1 MSRLY
6 LRIIAIAC
14 VTTNISTTLA
24 APHSHSDSTYMPQPK
39 EIRVFVGKSV
49 ITMDPALPE
58 AQAVAI
64 ADGKIVS
71 VGTLESLKPWLS
83 KYPHTID
90 RRFADN
96 VLYPGFVEAH
106 GHPLIGGTTLTRPP
120 LTYLP
125 LPAPYGPTFPGLKS
139 QEAALAQLKKYS
151 DEMANPT
158 ELLVSWGYDLSAVG
172 KPLNK
177 EILDSVSTTRPIV
190 VWDSSEH
197 NSFANTAALK
207 KFNITGEEAR
217 KVLGAKISPDGSP
230 TGEFYGVLASTF
242 LLTPVMKDL
251 LTPEQ
256 TLRNFQYVSDLSQQ
270 HGITTM
276 SELDF
281 GAMNIEEEHKLFE
294 KFSTSPVANQRTV
307 LVSNNATF
315 TEEYGSDAPEKVREL
330 ERSGTDMLIFKGVKF
345 FSDDAYL
352 ANTMMVQNPGYVD
365 WHEGVIFN
373 KSPEEF
379 ADALWPWWKAG
390 LQIHVHSNGTIG
402 NKYTVEALQIL
413 QDKKPRFDHRF
424 TFEHFGLSSS
434 MNVRKIKQLGAV
446 VSVNPSYVYARAHIQ
461 KDSLGSDRASVATR
475 LGNLVREGVVTS
487 MHSDTP
493 VTAPLPLHHVWFA
506 VTRSELYSG
515 KTEAPAEKIT
525 PYQAMR
531 MVTIDAAYTL
541 GVEDRVGSIEPGKF
555 ADFTVLA
562 EDPQKVAPHH
572 IKDVKVIAT
581 VLGGKAT
588 LTSETKK
595 PRPLFPAETR

>member
-1 MSRLY
+1 MK
-6 LRIIAIAC
+6 RISLTSALSLIALLC
-14 VTTNISTTLA
+14 VSNSTAT
-24 APHSHSDSTYMPQPK
+24 PHSHSDSPYMAQPR
-39 EIRVFVGKSV
+39 EITVLVAKKV
-49 ITMDPALPE
+49 VTMDPALPE

-64 ADGKIVS
+64 SEGRIVS

-90 RRFADN
+90 HRFADK
-96 VLYPGFVEAH
+96 VIYPGFVEAH

-125 LPAPYGPTFPGLKS
+125 LPSPYGPTFPGVKT
-139 QEAALAQLKKYS
+139 QEAALTQLKKYS
-151 DEMANPT
+151 DDIKDPT
-158 ELLVSWGYDLSAVG
+158 ELLVSWGYDLSAIG

-197 NSFANTAALK
+197 NSFANSAALK
-207 KFNITGEEAR
+207 TFNITGAAAE
-217 KVLGAKISPDGSP
+217 KVLGAKVGADGTP

-242 LLTPVMKDL
+242 LLSPVMEKL

-256 TLRNFQYVSDLSQQ
+256 ALRNFQYVSDLSQQ

-281 GAMNIEEEHKLFE
+281 GALSIENEHKLFQ

-307 LVSNNATF
+307 LVSNNLLF
-315 TEEYGSDAPEKVREL
+315 TEDYGSDAPDKVREL
-330 ERSGTDMLIFKGVKF
+330 EASSTDMLIFKGVKF

-352 ANTMMVQNPGYVD
+352 ANTMMVENPGYVD
-365 WHEGVIFN
+365 WHTGVIFN
-373 KSPEEF
+373 KTPQDF

-390 LQIHVHSNGTIG
+390 MHIHVHSNGTIG
-402 NKYTVEALQIL
+402 NDYTVQALQLL

-424 TFEHFGLSSS
+424 TFEHYGLSSS

-461 KDSLGSDRASVATR
+461 KDSLGADRASVATR
-475 LGNLVREGVVTS
+475 LGNLVKEGVITS

-515 KTEAPAEKIT
+515 KIEAPAEKIT

-541 GVEDRVGSIEPGKF
+541 GVEERVGSIEPGKY

-562 EDPQKVAPHH
+562 EDPQKVAPQH
-572 IKDVKVIAT
+572 IKDIKVIAT
-581 VLGGKAT
+581 ILGGKTT
-588 LTSETKK
+588 LTTETKK
-595 PRPLFPAETR
+595 PRPLF

>member
-1 MSRLY
+1 MKTLSH
-6 LRIIAIAC
+6 IIA
-14 VTTNISTTLA
+14 VSLTLILGA
-24 APHSHSDSTYMPQPK
+24 SATYAHPSAQPESAYMPQPK
-39 EIRVFVGKSV
+39 EITVLVGKKV
-49 ITMDPALPE
+49 VTMDPALPE
-58 AQAVAI
+58 GNAVAI
-64 ADGKIVS
+64 ADGRIIS
-71 VGTLESLKPWLS
+71 VGTLESLQPWLS

-90 RRFADN
+90 RRFADK
-96 VLYPGFVEAH
+96 VIYPGFVEAH

-125 LPAPYGPTFPGLKS
+125 LLSPYGPTFPGVKT

-151 DEMANPT
+151 DEMKDPT
-158 ELLVSWGYDLSAVG
+158 ELLVSWGYDLSAIG

-177 EILDSVSTTRPIV
+177 TILDSISTTRPIV

-197 NSFANTAALK
+197 NSFANTAALNRFK
-207 KFNITGEEAR
+207 ITGAGAK
-217 KVLGAKISPDGSP
+217 KVLGAKIAPDGSP

-242 LLTPVMKDL
+242 LLSPVMESL

-256 TLRNFQYVSDLSQQ
+256 ALQNFQYVSDLSQQ

-281 GAMNIEEEHKLFE
+281 GAMSIENEHALFQ

-307 LVSNNATF
+307 LVSNNALF
-315 TEEYGSDAPEKVREL
+315 TEEYGSDAPSKVQEL
-330 ERSGTDMLIFKGVKF
+330 EKSSTDMLIFKGVKF

-352 ANTMMVQNPGYVD
+352 ANTMMVENPSYVD
-365 WHEGVIFN
+365 WHKGVIFN

-390 LQIHVHSNGTIG
+390 MHIHVHSNGTLG
-402 NKYTVEALQIL
+402 NEYTVNALQIL

-424 TFEHFGLSSS
+424 TFEHYGLSSS

-461 KDSLGSDRASVATR
+461 KDTLGSDRASVATR

-506 VTRSELYSG
+506 VTRLELYTG
-515 KTEAPAEKIT
+515 KTEAPAEKIS

-541 GVEDRVGSIEPGKF
+541 GVEERVGSIEPGKF

-562 EDPQKVAPHH
+562 EDPQTVAPQR
-572 IKDVKVIAT
+572 IKDIKVIAT
-581 VLGGKAT
+581 ILSGKVT
-588 LTSETKK
+588 LTTETKK
-595 PRPLFPAETR
+595 RRPLF

>member
-1 MSRLY
+1 MKRLTPH
-6 LRIIAIAC
+6 LIILSALSL
-14 VTTNISTTLA
+14 VSVSTGYAT
-24 APHSHSDSTYMPQPK
+24 PHSHSDSPFMAQPK
-39 EIRVFVGKSV
+39 EITVLVGKKV
-49 ITMDPALPE
+49 VTMDPALPE

-64 ADGKIVS
+64 ADGKVIS
-71 VGTLESLKPWLS
+71 VGTMEDLKPWLS

-90 RRFADN
+90 RRFADK
-96 VLYPGFVEAH
+96 VIYPGFVEAH

-125 LPAPYGPTFPGLKS
+125 LPSPYGATFPGVKT

-158 ELLVSWGYDLSAVG
+158 DLLVSWGYDLSAIG
-172 KPLNK
+172 KTLNK
-177 EILDSVSTTRPIV
+177 EILDTISTTRPIV

-207 KFNITGEEAR
+207 KFNITGTDAK
-217 KVLGAKISPDGSP
+217 KVLGAKIAADGTP

-242 LLTPVMKDL
+242 LLSPVMETL

-256 TLRNFQYVSDLSQQ
+256 ALQNFQYVSDLSQQ
-270 HGITTM
+270 NGITTM

-281 GAMNIEEEHKLFE
+281 GAMNIDNEHKLFA
-294 KFSTSPVANQRTV
+294 KFSASPVASQRTV
-307 LVSNNATF
+307 LVSNNLLF
-315 TEEYGSDAPEKVREL
+315 TEQYGSDAPEKVKEL
-330 ERSGTDMLIFKGVKF
+330 EANSNDMLIFRGVKF

-352 ANTMMVQNPGYVD
+352 ANTMMVQNPAYVD

-373 KSPEEF
+373 KTPQDF
-379 ADALWPWWKAG
+379 AEALWPWWNAG
-390 LQIHVHSNGTIG
+390 MHIHVHSNGTIG
-402 NKYTVEALQIL
+402 NEYTASALQLL
-413 QDKKPRFDHRF
+413 QDRKPRFDHRF
-424 TFEHFGLSSS
+424 TFEHYGLSSS

-475 LGNLVREGVVTS
+475 LGNLVKEGVVTS

-506 VTRSELYSG
+506 VTRSELYTG

-541 GVEDRVGSIEPGKF
+541 GVEDRVGSIEPGKY
-555 ADFTVLA
+555 ADFTILA
-562 EDPQKVAPHH
+562 EDPQTVAAQH
-572 IKDVKVIAT
+572 IKDIKVIAT
-581 VLGGKAT
+581 VLGGKST

-595 PRPLFPAETR
+595 RRPLF

>member
-1 MSRLY
+1 M
-6 LRIIAIAC
+6 A
-14 VTTNISTTLA
+14 
-24 APHSHSDSTYMPQPK
+24 QPK
-39 EIRVFVGKSV
+39 EITVLVGKKV
-49 ITMDPALPE
+49 VTMDPALPE

-64 ADGKIVS
+64 ADGKVIS
-71 VGTLESLKPWLS
+71 VGTMEDLKPWLS

-90 RRFADN
+90 RRFADK
-96 VLYPGFVEAH
+96 VIYPGFVEAH

-125 LPAPYGPTFPGLKS
+125 LPSPYGATFPGVKT

-158 ELLVSWGYDLSAVG
+158 DLLVSWGYDLSAIG
-172 KPLNK
+172 KTLNK
-177 EILDSVSTTRPIV
+177 EILDTISTTRPIV

-207 KFNITGEEAR
+207 KFNITGTDAN
-217 KVLGAKISPDGSP
+217 KVLGAKIAADGTP

-242 LLTPVMKDL
+242 LLSPVMETL

-256 TLRNFQYVSDLSQQ
+256 ALQNFQYVSDLSQQ
-270 HGITTM
+270 NGITTM

-281 GAMNIEEEHKLFE
+281 GAMNIDNEHKLFA
-294 KFSTSPVANQRTV
+294 KFSASPVASQRTV
-307 LVSNNATF
+307 LVSNNLLF
-315 TEEYGSDAPEKVREL
+315 TEQYGSDAPEKVKEL
-330 ERSGTDMLIFKGVKF
+330 EANSNDMLIFRGVKF

-352 ANTMMVQNPGYVD
+352 ANTMMVQNPAYVD

-373 KSPEEF
+373 KTPQDF
-379 ADALWPWWKAG
+379 AEALWPWWNAG
-390 LQIHVHSNGTIG
+390 MHIHVHSNGTIG
-402 NKYTVEALQIL
+402 NEYTASALQLL
-413 QDKKPRFDHRF
+413 QDRKPRFDHRF
-424 TFEHFGLSSS
+424 TFEHYGLSSS

-475 LGNLVREGVVTS
+475 LGNLVKEGVVTS

-506 VTRSELYSG
+506 VTRSELYTG

-541 GVEDRVGSIEPGKF
+541 GVEDRVGSIEPGKY
-555 ADFTVLA
+555 ADFTILA
-562 EDPQKVAPHH
+562 EDPQTVAAQH
-572 IKDVKVIAT
+572 IKDIKVIAT
-581 VLGGKAT
+581 VLGGKST

-595 PRPLFPAETR
+595 RRPLF